1 MSFPKR
7 KAPHNVR
14 VLREWVREYADSTD
28 QVVGRVTR
36 AVSFMLVTLALER
49 ARAEDESPLFLVKG
63 GVSMELRLNLQARTT
78 KDLDTVFRGRFD
90 EWLEALDD
98 ALDSNAGDLSF
109 SRSEP
114 AAIPDSR
121 AYRVDVA
128 IDLKG
133 KRWGQVQLEVAPAEA
148 AEVLDIDEVE
158 PFDIGRFGLPRPGH
172 VKVVGL
178 AYLIAQKLHACT
190 DPPDEGEENRRVH
203 DLVDL
208 LLARDLLDPENL
220 ERVHEACQ
228 AIFAGRET
236 HSWPPAL
243 VVYPSWPA
251 SFAKLAAEEGFPIDD
266 VERAAS
272 LVREFVAEIDRARN

>member
-1 MSFPKR
+1 MSFPKQ
-7 KAPHNVR
+7 KPPHNVR

-36 AVSFMLVTLALER
+36 AISFMLVTLALER
-49 ARAEDESPLFLVKG
+49 AWAEDESPLFLVKG

-78 KDLDTVFRGRFD
+78 KDLDIVFRGRFD
-90 EWLEALDD
+90 EWLEVLDD
-98 ALDSNAGDLSF
+98 ALDSDVGDLSF

-148 AEVLDIDEVE
+148 AGVIDIDEVE
-158 PFDIGRFGLPRPGH
+158 PFDVGQFGLPRPGQ
-172 VKVVGL
+172 VKIVGL
-178 AYLIAQKLHACT
+178 PYLIAQKLHACT
-190 DPPDEGEENRRVH
+190 DPPDEGKENRRVH
-203 DLVDL
+203 DLMDL
-208 LLARDLLDPENL
+208 LLARSLLDPGDL
-220 ERVHEACQ
+220 ERVHEACL

-236 HSWPPAL
+236 HNWPPAL

-251 SFAKLAAEEGFPIDD
+251 TFAKLAAEESSPIDD
-266 VERAAS
+266 VEQAAN
-272 LVREFVAEIDRARN
+272 LVREFVVEIDQATR